1 MDKKIKSDIQYVKI
15 NILNLFDIKS
25 NNKKYPLNFDFIV
38 KDKKNENFS
47 SNGIYF
53 ITEKKIN
60 KIVYIGIMLSKD
72 LKSKNYV
79 HVDRFYKHL
88 QTLTLRGSKVGIKA
102 KINNWFSKC
111 DKINPELYS
120 IKYSIP
126 NKDTGT
132 TSDLNR
138 VSYANLNW
146 KKFSNNNNLLEI
158 ISNHLN
164 LYYFKVSYFDEIM
177 TKVFNNQKTVKKK
190 RDFREIIKCI
200 EDNISKEY
208 KPFLYVLKENKK
220 YPYKNQDWKSKIFK
234 VSEIKDKIRNLS
246 SIELSKLK

>member
-1 MDKKIKSDIQYVKI
+1 MTDIKYVKI

-38 KDKKNENFS
+38 RDKKNKNFS

-53 ITEKKIN
+53 ITEKKVN

-79 HVDRFYKHL
+79 HADRFNKHL
-88 QTLTLRGSKVGIKA
+88 ETLTLRGSNVGIKA
-102 KINNWFSKC
+102 KKDSWFNKC
-111 DKINPELYS
+111 IKINPELNFF
-120 IKYSIP
+120 KNNIP

-146 KKFSNNNNLLEI
+146 KKFSNNNNLHEI
-158 ISNHLN
+158 ISNHFN
-164 LYYFKVSYFDEIM
+164 LHYFKVSYFDEIM
-177 TKVFNNQKTVKKK
+177 TNVFNNQKPAKFNKKN
-190 RDFREIIKCI
+190 FLNIIQRI
-200 EDNISKEY
+200 EDTISKKYE
-208 KPFLYVLKENKK
+208 PFLYVLKKNKK
-220 YPYKNQDWKSKIFK
+220 YPYNNQDWRSKIFEI
-234 VSEIKDKIRNLS
+234 SEIKNKIRNLS
-246 SIELSKLK
+246 TIELSKLK

>member
-1 MDKKIKSDIQYVKI
+1 MTDIKYVKI

-25 NNKKYPLNFDFIV
+25 NNKKYPLNFDFTV
-38 KDKKNENFS
+38 RDKKNKNFS

-53 ITEKKIN
+53 ITEKKVN

-79 HVDRFYKHL
+79 HADRFNKHL
-88 QTLTLRGSKVGIKA
+88 ETLTLRGSNVGIKA
-102 KINNWFSKC
+102 KKDSWFNKC
-111 DKINPELYS
+111 NKINPELYFF
-120 IKYSIP
+120 KNNIP

-146 KKFSNNNNLLEI
+146 KKFSNNNNLHEI
-158 ISNHLN
+158 ISNHFN
-164 LYYFKVSYFDEIM
+164 LHYFKVSYFDEIM
-177 TKVFNNQKTVKKK
+177 TKVFNNQKPVKFNKK
-190 RDFREIIKCI
+190 NFLNIIQRI
-200 EDNISKEY
+200 EDTISKKYE
-208 KPFLYVLKENKK
+208 PFLYVLKKNKK
-220 YPYKNQDWKSKIFK
+220 YPYKNQDWRSKIFEI
-234 VSEIKDKIRNLS
+234 SEIKNKIRNLS